1 MFGDNWTSC
10 QSTAV
15 RCQDSGKLSPWRSEF
30 FSTQVQNSYRH
41 KCTSVNFQSK
51 RPTAVIYATDTSLEN
66 TSRKQNRV
74 YLYREQRV
82 ARWGGFWWDTENS
95 RWVRGRWALTW
106 PWWTAAL
113 GSHTSPKP
121 VEQAH
126 NKRCAF
132 SFQMPCHVDPSR
144 GSRVCHPCIS
154 ICQMRK
160 GTPGT
165 CWCLNSCVL
174 SCLTS

>member
-66 TSRKQNRV
+66 TSRIDAHRTEFIYIENRE
-74 YLYREQRV
+74 L
-82 ARWGGFWWDTENS
+82 
-95 RWVRGRWALTW
+95 
-106 PWWTAAL
+106 
-113 GSHTSPKP
+113 P
-121 VEQAH
+121 VE
-126 NKRCAF
+126 
-132 SFQMPCHVDPSR
+132 V
-144 GSRVCHPCIS
+144 GSGGILRT
-154 ICQMRK
+154 RAR
-160 GTPGT
+160 
-165 CWCLNSCVL
+165 
-174 SCLTS
+174 